1 MARNSRQEDKNS
13 YFVLFSISECIAW
26 LKLFAMESVAI
37 VMLNALKIIVYLKVR
52 SFCKRSM
59 YLVINQVVA
68 DMCVGSCEITR
79 FYFLG
84 KKCKFWTINFLN
96 FSPLCNSFPCMV
108 SLHFISVG
116 SKPCCYF
123 LGADTRNVNFVHS
136 SIVSSKGKCLEQLL
150 QPFGLHQGSAQQ
162 SCLVLDVIH
171 SVIIADLNRSF
182 FTLYLSFFLFFLLIP
197 LFSDT
202 SIAIKIVLGNQPQH
216 HGATSRERKLTKAL
230 FIVTVAFLLLTLPII
245 LFRISFAC
253 AVALC
258 ASRIVSNRTFFS
270 VASFFEFVMFC
281 KLPCQ
286 SSSLYA

>member
-13 YFVLFSISECIAW
+13 YFVLFSASECIAW

-68 DMCVGSCEITR
+68 DMFVGSCEITR
-79 FYFLG
+79 FCFLG
-84 KKCKFWTINFLN
+84 KICKFWTINFLN

-136 SIVSSKGKCLEQLL
+136 SIVS
-150 QPFGLHQGSAQQ
+150 
-162 SCLVLDVIH
+162 
-171 SVIIADLNRSF
+171 
-182 FTLYLSFFLFFLLIP
+182 
-197 LFSDT
+197 
-202 SIAIKIVLGNQPQH
+202 
-216 HGATSRERKLTKAL
+216 
-230 FIVTVAFLLLTLPII
+230 
-245 LFRISFAC
+245 
-253 AVALC
+253 
-258 ASRIVSNRTFFS
+258 
-270 VASFFEFVMFC
+270 
-281 KLPCQ
+281 
-286 SSSLYA
+286 

>member
-1 MARNSRQEDKNS
+1 M
-13 YFVLFSISECIAW
+13 
-26 LKLFAMESVAI
+26 
-37 VMLNALKIIVYLKVR
+37 
-52 SFCKRSM
+52 
-59 YLVINQVVA
+59 INQVVA
-68 DMCVGSCEITR
+68 DMFVGSCEITR

-202 SIAIKIVLGNQPQH
+202 SIALKIVLGNQPQH

-245 LFRISFAC
+245 LFKISFAF

-258 ASRIVSNRTFFS
+258 ALRIVSNRTFFS

-281 KLPCQ
+281 TLPCQ